1 MLFYVLRVH
10 IIYQTEVAWFGSIRI
25 LSLFIFFSNIYFC
38 IISIYNLYP
47 HRRYKRYNFMKY
59 PVIEPLK
66 NIEHFLKVFL
76 RIDNSL
82 SRQFNLS
89 LGKTTFIKFF
99 VENPLPALAYVHDH
113 GNKGFI
119 LESKMILKCIR
130 MVS

>member
-1 MLFYVLRVH
+1 
-10 IIYQTEVAWFGSIRI
+10 
-25 LSLFIFFSNIYFC
+25 
-38 IISIYNLYP
+38 
-47 HRRYKRYNFMKY
+47 MKY

-66 NIEHFLKVFL
+66 NIEHFLKLFL